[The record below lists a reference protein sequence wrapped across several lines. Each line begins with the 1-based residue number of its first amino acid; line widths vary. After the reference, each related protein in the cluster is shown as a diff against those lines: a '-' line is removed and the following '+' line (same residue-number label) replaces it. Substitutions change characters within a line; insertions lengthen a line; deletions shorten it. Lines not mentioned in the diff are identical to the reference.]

1 MATTAKI
8 AKDLKLDKIRRASL
22 QAKAEK
28 KPGVKKLPT
37 RHRNRCWRC
46 GRPRAYL
53 RKFGVCRLCF
63 RQLALNGEIPGVI
76 KASW

>member
-8 AKDLKLDKIRRASL
+8 AKDIKMPSRNGSQSAGKKITEAALPASQPL
-22 QAKAEK
+22 LA
-28 KPGVKKLPT
+28 L
-37 RHRNRCWRC
+37 
-46 GRPRAYL
+46 RPPARLSAQVRL
-53 RKFGVCRLCF
+53 CRLCF

>member
-8 AKDLKLDKIRRASL
+8 AKDLRLEEARKS
-22 QAKAEK
+22 K
-28 KPGVKKLPT
+28 KPTLRC

-46 GRPRAYL
+46 GRPRGYL

>member
-8 AKDLKLDKIRRASL
+8 AKDLKLEKARRAKTPKL
-22 QAKAEK
+22 
-28 KPGVKKLPT
+28 GVRP
-37 RHRNRCWRC
+37 RNRGWRC

-53 RKFGVCRLCF
+53 RKFGMCRLCF
-63 RQLALNGEIPGVI
+63 RQLALNGEIPGVM

>member
-8 AKDLKLDKIRRASL
+8 AKDLRLEQARKDKNTKIHWC
-22 QAKAEK
+22 K
-28 KPGVKKLPT
+28 
-37 RHRNRCWRC
+37 HRNRCWRC
-46 GRPRAYL
+46 GRPRGFL